1 LQYIYIFY
9 TFASMIEISL
19 IVATYNRAEQ
29 LLTTLNSV
37 AMQKCAPQRWECIIV
52 DNNSADD
59 TRARVERFIS
69 DHPTLNFRYHFEPQ
83 QGLSHARN
91 AGINI
96 AQGDIIA
103 FVDDD
108 ERIADGFF
116 NAYLELFAE
125 KGDAMAAGGRVIAE
139 YPSGRPTWMSRYTE
153 RPIANPIDFGPNVIP
168 YPRKG
173 IPAGGNMAFRSVVFR
188 RVGIFDTTLGRK
200 GKSLIGGEES
210 DLFERIKAGGYACYY
225 VPRAV
230 MYHIIP
236 AEKLTLSYFRR
247 LSYNTGRSQLLRA
260 KLHGRVFRLYLG
272 EFLKW
277 CATLLLCFVH
287 TPAQSRYLLALRYNI
302 TRGILCSSK

>member
-1 LQYIYIFY
+1 
-9 TFASMIEISL
+9 MIEISL

-210 DLFERIKAGGYACYY
+210 DLFERIAKHQMACYY
-225 VPRAV
+225 TPGAAI
-230 MYHIIP
+230 YHIIP
-236 AEKLTLSYFRR
+236 PEKLTADYFSR
-247 LSYNTGRSQLLRA
+247 LSLNTGISQRRRA
-260 KLHGRVFRLYLG
+260 RIHNRVLGLYIG
-272 EFLKW
+272 EMAKW
-277 CATLLLCFVH
+277 CATLLLCLIH
-287 TPAQSRYLLALRYNI
+287 RPAQSRYLLKMRYNI
-302 TRGILCSSK
+302 TKGILQAD

>member
-1 LQYIYIFY
+1 
-9 TFASMIEISL
+9 MIEISL

-37 AMQKCAPQRWECIIV
+37 AMQKCTPQRWECIIV

-210 DLFERIKAGGYACYY
+210 DLFERIAKHQMACYY
-225 VPRAV
+225 THGAAI
-230 MYHIIP
+230 YHIIP
-236 AEKLTLSYFRR
+236 PQKLTADYFSHLS
-247 LSYNTGRSQLLRA
+247 LNTGISQRRRA
-260 KLHGRVFRLYLG
+260 RIHNRVLGLYIG
-272 EFLKW
+272 EIAKW
-277 CATLLLCFVH
+277 CATLLLCLIH
-287 TPAQSRYLLALRYNI
+287 RPAQSRYLLKMRYNI
-302 TRGILCSSK
+302 TKGILQAD